1 MTQPI
6 VEIHVPLTPSP
17 DLAPGEYPFPWIDDV
32 EETLGVGEEDG
43 RYEVYDDGEELGE
56 EYVFFITGEDEA
68 DLLAVATDIANM
80 PGLPDG
86 AFAVVTDEDLQDLGE
101 GRRVELSG

>member
-17 DLAPGEYPFPWIDDV
+17 DVAPGEYEFPWIDDV

-43 RYEVYDDGEELGE
+43 RYEVYDDGEELGD
-56 EYVFFITGEDEA
+56 EYVFFITGESEA

-101 GRRVELSG
+101 GRRVELPS